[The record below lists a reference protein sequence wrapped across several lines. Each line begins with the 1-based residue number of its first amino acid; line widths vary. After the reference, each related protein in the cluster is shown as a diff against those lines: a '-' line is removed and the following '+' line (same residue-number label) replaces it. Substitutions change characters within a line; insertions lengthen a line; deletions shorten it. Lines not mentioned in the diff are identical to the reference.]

1 MAMSSL
7 KKVNQGKT
15 EKSALRE
22 WVEAIV
28 GALILAAF
36 IITFIAQSFIVDG
49 ISMMST
55 LEDGQRLLVD
65 KLSYRFME
73 PKRGDV
79 IVFKYPSNTKEEFIK
94 RIIAVPGDNVWIIEG
109 RLFVN
114 GELITEDYIDETMER
129 GFNPQIVPEG
139 HYFVLGDNR
148 NRSLDSRDSRVGFVP
163 RDLIIGRAIW
173 SYWPL
178 NRIEIIQ
185 RPEALAGIN

>member
-1 MAMSSL
+1 MSSL